1 MNSSALTTLF
11 ERAGCT
17 WLEPSVLQAADPF
30 LNAAGEAFRKS
41 LFVTQGAKGETLC
54 LRPEFTIPVCLEHKG
69 EAARY
74 HYRGTVFRQA
84 TEWRDDK
91 PQEFEQAGVEALGE
105 ADFAKADA
113 DMVRLALDAVR
124 TLSDNGAGDIK
135 SVVQI
140 GDPAFFNALVAPV
153 GLPEI
158 WRDRLTRA
166 FGDADLVESMLK
178 RMVSAPVVASND
190 FKTEDSAALTEEV
203 SAMMSAHGM
212 LGAGGRTA
220 DEIAERFLKK
230 RNEQVSVS
238 TKVTEICQLFLAL
251 ECASDKVGD
260 TMARFGEEN
269 GIDFAA
275 AIAGY
280 DARAKGLE
288 GLDAEITFSAS
299 FGRRLDYYTGFVFE
313 IYDANNRAKG
323 PLAGGGRYDGL
334 TEMLGDQAMPAVGFS
349 LWLDRLSDGGAS

>member
-1 MNSSALTTLF
+1 MKTEALTTLF
-11 ERAGCT
+11 ESAGCT
-17 WLEPSVLQAADPF
+17 GIEPSVLQPADPF

-69 EAARY
+69 AAARY
-74 HYRGTVFRQA
+74 HYSGSVFRQA
-84 TEWRDDK
+84 TEGRDDK

-124 TLSDNGAGDIK
+124 ALVASDGDIK
-135 SVVQI
+135 PVVQM
-140 GDPAFFNALVAPV
+140 GDPAFFNALVTPV

-158 WRDRLTRA
+158 WRERLTRA
-166 FGDADLVESMLK
+166 FGDADLVEAMLK

-190 FKTEDSAALTEEV
+190 FKTDDSAALTEKV
-203 SAMMSAHGM
+203 SAMMQAHGM
-212 LGAGGRTA
+212 MGAGGRTA
-220 DEIAERFLKK
+220 DEIAQRFLKK

-238 TKVTEICQLFLAL
+238 TTVTEICRRFLAL

-260 TMARFGEEN
+260 TMTRFGEEN

-280 DARAKGLE
+280 DARAKGLQ

-334 TEMLGDQAMPAVGFS
+334 TEMLGDKAMPAVGFS
-349 LWLDRLSDGGAS
+349 LWLERCREGGAS